1 MSIKTTTIGAYPKPN
16 YTPIRDWFLQD
27 KSDEE
32 KKQSKGL
39 LSNWDPKSKD
49 HKVYEEKDEEKEKL
63 FLKAIEEVILDQ
75 TSSGIDIPTDGEVR
89 RENYIFYQLRF
100 FNGVSFEHLTTKSVR
115 KGAFEATLP
124 TITSKVSNK
133 SLRLVDD
140 WKSAQQFT
148 NNPVKITIPGPMT
161 ITDSIADDYYNDP
174 KKMGYDLALCISNEV
189 KALSEAG
196 CQYIQIDEPV
206 FARKPEETH
215 DYGMENL
222 ERAMHGML
230 KETQR
235 ACHICCGYPN
245 SLDSEHYK
253 KADLDAY
260 DKIADLVEDSSI
272 DEVSLEDSH
281 RPLDLKLLEKFKKT
295 KVIMGLID
303 VAKSRME
310 SVEEIQKRIRE
321 VLEHIDEERL
331 IAAPDCGLGFFDRNQ
346 AKQKM
351 QILSKAVKNL

>member
-1 MSIKTTTIGAYPKPN
+1 M
-16 YTPIRDWFLQD
+16 
-27 KSDEE
+27 
-32 KKQSKGL
+32 
-39 LSNWDPKSKD
+39 LSNWDPKSED

-222 ERAMHGML
+222 ERAMHGIL
-230 KETQR
+230 KETQK
-235 ACHICCGYPN
+235 ASHICCGYPN

>member
-1 MSIKTTTIGAYPKPN
+1 M
-16 YTPIRDWFLQD
+16 
-27 KSDEE
+27 
-32 KKQSKGL
+32 
-39 LSNWDPKSKD
+39 
-49 HKVYEEKDEEKEKL
+49 
-63 FLKAIEEVILDQ
+63 
-75 TSSGIDIPTDGEVR
+75 
-89 RENYIFYQLRF
+89 RF

-148 NNPVKITIPGPMT
+148 DNPVKITIPGPMT

-174 KKMGYDLALCISNEV
+174 KKMGYDLALCINNEV
-189 KALSEAG
+189 KALSKAG

-206 FARKPEETH
+206 FARKPDETH

-222 ERAMHGML
+222 ERAMHGIL

-281 RPLDLKLLEKFKKT
+281 RPIDLKLLEKFKKT
-295 KVIMGLID
+295 RVIMGLID

-310 SVEEIQKRIRE
+310 SVEEVQERIRE

>member
-1 MSIKTTTIGAYPKPN
+1 MESVIVIGPGIVIF
-16 YTPIRDWFLQD
+16 T
-27 KSDEE
+27 
-32 KKQSKGL
+32 GL
-39 LSNWDPKSKD
+39 LVNCCADFQSSTNRNDLFETLLVIVGSVASKAP
-49 HKVYEEKDEEKEKL
+49 
-63 FLKAIEEVILDQ
+63 F
-75 TSSGIDIPTDGEVR
+75 
-89 RENYIFYQLRF
+89 
-100 FNGVSFEHLTTKSVR
+100 R

-222 ERAMHGML
+222 ERAMH
-230 KETQR
+230 
-235 ACHICCGYPN
+235 C
-245 SLDSEHYK
+245 S
-253 KADLDAY
+253 
-260 DKIADLVEDSSI
+260 
-272 DEVSLEDSH
+272 
-281 RPLDLKLLEKFKKT
+281 F
-295 KVIMGLID
+295 
-303 VAKSRME
+303 
-310 SVEEIQKRIRE
+310 
-321 VLEHIDEERL
+321 
-331 IAAPDCGLGFFDRNQ
+331 
-346 AKQKM
+346 
-351 QILSKAVKNL
+351 